1 MADASP
7 DLVKFDDE
15 DVMNFLE
22 AAVDVARLAG
32 QKIKE
37 AYLLEKRVEIKS
49 SAADLV
55 TETDQL
61 VEKKIIGTLQEKFPD
76 HCFIGEESVA
86 AGQKIELTDAPTW
99 IIDPVDGTTNFVHS
113 FPFVAVCIGLAINK
127 NLVAGVVYNA
137 ILDEMFT
144 AIRGK
149 GAYCNDAQIHCSGQ
163 EDIKQSLVM
172 TEIGSSRK
180 QEHIDAKL
188 KNIEAIVKN
197 GVHGVRSL
205 GSAALNMCHV
215 ARGDSDLYVEYGIH
229 CWDMAASAVILEEA
243 GGVCADPKGGPL
255 DIMSRQIIC
264 GSSQKLVDT
273 VSQLLTHIDF
283 ERD

>member
-1 MADASP
+1 MADEATA
-7 DLVKFDDE
+7 VAKYEDE
-15 DVMNFLE
+15 DVENFLE
-22 AAVDVARLAG
+22 TAVEVARNAG
-32 QKIKE
+32 QVVK
-37 AYLLEKRVEIKS
+37 AAFALEKRVETKS

-55 TETDQL
+55 TETDQN
-61 VEKKIIGTLQEKFPD
+61 VEKMIIGTLREKFPD

-144 AIRGK
+144 SIKGK
-149 GAYCNDAQIHCSGQ
+149 GAYCNDAQINCSGQ

-180 QEHIDAKL
+180 VEHITAKL
-188 KNIEAIVKN
+188 KNIEDILRT
-197 GVHGVRSL
+197 GVHGMRSL

-229 CWDMAASAVILEEA
+229 CWDMAAAAVILEEA
-243 GGVCADPKGGPL
+243 GGYCADPRGGPL

-264 GSSQKLVDT
+264 GSSVKLVET
-273 VSQLLTHIDF
+273 VSKLLTHIEY